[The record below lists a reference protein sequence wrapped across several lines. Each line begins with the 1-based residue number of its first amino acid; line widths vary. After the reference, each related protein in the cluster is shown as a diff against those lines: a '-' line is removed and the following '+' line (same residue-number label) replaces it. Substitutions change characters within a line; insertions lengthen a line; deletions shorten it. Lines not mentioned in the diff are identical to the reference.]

1 MFQNIPSPTP
11 SLMPE
16 GAFPGM
22 VAGKVGKAFSLLAWP
37 RCWGWGLS

>member
-16 GAFPGM
+16 RAFPGIST
-22 VAGKVGKAFSLLAWP
+22 AKVGEDFLTP
-37 RCWGWGLS
+37 DLSQMLGVGS